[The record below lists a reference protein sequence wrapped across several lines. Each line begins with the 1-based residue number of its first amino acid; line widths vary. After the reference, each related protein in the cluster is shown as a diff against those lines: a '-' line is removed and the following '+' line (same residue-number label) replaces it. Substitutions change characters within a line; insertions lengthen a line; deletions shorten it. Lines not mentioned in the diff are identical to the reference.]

1 MFQRII
7 DDVKDAAS
15 SRLQQGVLI
24 GILGLVLLVAVAFL
38 LAAALIFVAQ
48 TYGGIAA
55 CLAGAAFFFIIAIVV
70 GIWYAARKR
79 QSEAR
84 ARERARAMARNV
96 LADPAV
102 LAASLNIVRTVGVKR
117 LIPLLA
123 VGGLALGFLMSRS
136 AAQDQAAEDQATP
149 AE

>member
-15 SRLQQGVLI
+15 SRLQQGVLM
-24 GILGLVLLVAVAFL
+24 GILAFMLLVAVAFL

-48 TYGGIAA
+48 TYGGIVA
-55 CLAGAAFFFIIAIVV
+55 CLAGAALFFIIAMIV

-102 LAASLNIVRTVGVKR
+102 LAASLNIVRAVGVKR